1 MTALFCSKVE
11 TMISTNHDEL
21 QKVIARVADWPAHDR
36 ITLARKILE
45 TVEEIT
51 TPATG
56 GLRGEEVI
64 KLLQIPQPAPD
75 DDECG
80 RIVLEE
86 RLRKYGP

>member
-1 MTALFCSKVE
+1 MTALFCTKVE
-11 TMISTNHDEL
+11 TMIFTNHDEL

-45 TVEEIT
+45 TVEET
-51 TPATG
+51 TAPATC

-64 KLLQIPQPAPD
+64 KLLQIPQPPPD
-75 DDECG
+75 DDECD

-86 RLRKYGP
+86 RLRKHGP